1 MSTILMWSMYN
12 IVSRTL
18 GMLAVRDRAKAKQ
31 AVKVTVKSFF
41 GILPIWL
48 AIIGLTSTARADAPV
63 VHAVLFYDLEC
74 SHCERVREQVLPPLQ
89 ARYGDQFVVT
99 QLEVNNNQV
108 YDVFLAALDYHA
120 VPPEMRGVPFLL
132 IGDDF
137 LIGDLDISEQ
147 LPGLIKKYLAMGGV
161 GYPTIPGM
169 DLLASAPPPPG
180 EPVHRGPDPV
190 ANALAIIIMIGMIAA
205 LGYVAWS
212 IIGCQRAS
220 RSGAPRRP
228 ATERRTSWQDWAIP
242 PLALVGLCV
251 AGYLAYVETTATPAI
266 CGPVGDCNAV
276 QSSPYARLFGVLPIG
291 VLGAAGYVAILGSWL
306 WSRFGNGRLSELAP
320 LTLFGLTLLGVAFS
334 LYLTFLE
341 PFVIGAV
348 CAWCLTSAVIIT
360 ALLLLTTGPALQR
373 STELIRQRSQT

>member
-1 MSTILMWSMYN
+1 MKMTFVL
-12 IVSRTL
+12 L
-18 GMLAVRDRAKAKQ
+18 LALC
-31 AVKVTVKSFF
+31 TV
-41 GILPIWL
+41 WL
-48 AIIGLTSTARADAPV
+48 AGPVST
-63 VHAVLFYDLEC
+63 VHADNPTVYVVLFYDLEC
-74 SHCERVREQVLPPLQ
+74 SHCRIVREDVLPPLQ
-89 ARYGDQFVVT
+89 ARYGDRFVVT

-108 YDVFLAALDYHA
+108 YDVFLTALDHYA

-137 LIGDLDISEQ
+137 LIGDQDISDQ
-147 LPGLIKKYLAMGGV
+147 LPGLIEKYLATGGV
-161 GYPTIPGM
+161 GYPTIPGL
-169 DLLASAPPPPG
+169 DLLVSAPPPPG

-205 LGYVAWS
+205 LGYVTQA
-212 IIGCQRAS
+212 IIRS
-220 RSGAPRRP
+220 RQALKSGSPTRWA
-228 ATERRTSWQDWAIP
+228 AERRTSWREWAIP
-242 PLALVGLCV
+242 LLALAGLCV

-291 VLGAAGYVAILGSWL
+291 VLGTAGYVAMLGTWL
-306 WSRFGNGRLSELAP
+306 WGRVGKGRLSELAP
-320 LTLFGLTLLGVAFS
+320 LALLGLTLFGVVFS

-348 CAWCLTSAVIIT
+348 CAWCLTSAVIMT

-373 STELIRQRSQT
+373 STAFMRQRSQT